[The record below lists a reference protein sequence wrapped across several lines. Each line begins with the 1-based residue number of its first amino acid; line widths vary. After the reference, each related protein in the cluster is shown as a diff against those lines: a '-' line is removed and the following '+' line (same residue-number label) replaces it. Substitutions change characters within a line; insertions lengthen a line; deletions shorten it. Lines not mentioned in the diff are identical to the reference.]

1 MFSYWAWWCFGLGTT
16 VLQSWNSFLGW
27 ILVYPFL
34 GFLNLLDHGVFSECL
49 EVIYWTTVFL
59 YPFLDLAWAIVI
71 GLTLGLVYQLL
82 CIIFVQSHIILFWKE
97 VFNVNLVKFDR
108 VNRVMSLS
116 YQVSIEI
123 SLAQNLVWIRFY
135 IIVVMSLSYQASIEI
150 SLAQNLVWIKF
161 YIIDVMSLPSRSGA
175 I

>member
-82 CIIFVQSHIILFWKE
+82 SIIFIQNHIILFLKK
-97 VFNVNLVKFDR
+97 VFNANLIKFDR
-108 VNRVMSLS
+108 VNRVTSLF
-116 YQVSIEI
+116 YQASIEI
-123 SLAQNLVWIRFY
+123 NLAQNLVWIRFY
-135 IIVVMSLSYQASIEI
+135 II
-150 SLAQNLVWIKF
+150 
-161 YIIDVMSLPSRSGA
+161 DVMSLPGRSGV